1 MNAGLRLVVATT
13 NPNKLREIRGILD
26 GTGVVVEGLEAF
38 PPTAEPDETG
48 VTFAE
53 NARQKAIYYS
63 NALGVTV
70 VAEDSGLEIDGLGGE
85 PGVQSA
91 RYGGPAAETY
101 PQKFALVYAGL
112 RAKGAS
118 GSPARFV
125 CALAV
130 ADGANILYEAR
141 GVIEGRVSDSP
152 KGDGGFGYDPIF
164 FYPPLGRTLAE
175 IDENEKAAVSHRGQ
189 AFRQLHDHLASRP
202 AWLQR

>member
-1 MNAGLRLVVATT
+1 MHAGLRLVVATT
-13 NPNKLREIRGILD
+13 NANKLREIRGILD
-26 GTGVVVEGLEAF
+26 GTGVSVDGLDAF
-38 PPTAEPDETG
+38 PAVAEPEETG
-48 VTFAE
+48 ATFAE

-63 NALGVTV
+63 SVLGVTA

-91 RYGGPAAETY
+91 RYGGPAAATY

-112 RAKGAS
+112 RARGAM

-130 ADGANILYEAR
+130 ANGADILYEAR
-141 GVIEGRVSDSP
+141 GTIEGRVNDSP

-164 FYPPLGRTLAE
+164 FYPPLGLTLAE
-175 IDENEKAAVSHRGQ
+175 LDEGAKASVSHRGQ
-189 AFRQLHDHLASRP
+189 AFRQLREHLASPP
-202 AWLQR
+202 AWFR